1 MIKSHPLY
9 QATATLQR
17 LQGRAAPV
25 RYRPAPALSLQD
37 VFLAL
42 DDLGQLAEALNNLSS
57 LGNVSPA
64 IRSLISRLDIG
75 LDALRVQVDDAVQA
89 EGVRYSLWSFRTIR
103 MKVKFGP
110 LTRRCAVIVTT

>member
-1 MIKSHPLY
+1 MLKSHSLY

-17 LQGRAAPV
+17 LQDRAAPV
-25 RYRPAPALSLQD
+25 RYRPALSLHD

-42 DDLGQLAEALNNLSS
+42 DDLGQLAEELNNLSS

-75 LDALRVQVDDAVQA
+75 LDALRVRVDEAVQA
-89 EGVRYSLWSFRTIR
+89 EG
-103 MKVKFGP
+103 GE
-110 LTRRCAVIVTT
+110 

>member
-1 MIKSHPLY
+1 MIKSHALY
-9 QATATLQR
+9 QANATLKR
-17 LQGRAAPV
+17 LQGRAAPL

-42 DDLGQLAEALNNLSS
+42 DDLGQLAEELNNLSS

-75 LDALRVQVDDAVQA
+75 LDALRIRVDEVVQA
-89 EGVRYSLWSFRTIR
+89 QGGE
-103 MKVKFGP
+103 
-110 LTRRCAVIVTT
+110 